1 VSESVREKESAR
13 ESERK
18 REIER
23 IGGRESES
31 IWVYIAGE

>member
-23 IGGRESES
+23 IGGRERES